1 MTHHPSRKHNI
12 DPHVVNDFGREWQ
25 SFNQQALTGNTL
37 AAAFDE
43 YFHIFPFAALPD
55 NAQGFDMG
63 CGSGRWAK
71 LVAPRVGHLNC
82 IDPSDL
88 ALAQARKN
96 LGGHTNVSFECAGVD
111 QTALPDGSQD
121 FGYCLGVLHH
131 IPDTAAG
138 LRDCTR
144 KLKPGAP
151 FLLYLYYRFDNRPV
165 WFRAIWKMTDYVR
178 RVISHLPFRLK
189 WLASQIIAI
198 TVYWPLARLSW
209 GLEKCGL
216 NVRNI
221 PLSAY
226 RDKTFYFMRTDA
238 LDRFG
243 TKLEQRFT
251 QAEIRQMMENA
262 GLANITFSTRTPH
275 WVAVGYRV

>member
-1 MTHHPSRKHNI
+1 MSSSTSLKQNI
-12 DPHVVNDFGREWQ
+12 DPDVVNDFGHEWAA
-25 SFNQQALTGNTL
+25 FNQSTLTGDALT
-37 AAAFDE
+37 AAFNE
-43 YFHIFPFAALPD
+43 YFHIFPFASLPEK
-55 NAQGFDMG
+55 AEGFDMG

-71 LVAPRVGHLNC
+71 MVAPRVGRLNC

-96 LGGHTNVSFECAGVD
+96 LADRTNVTFECAGVD
-111 QTALPDGSQD
+111 QTALPDASQD

-151 FLLYLYYRFDNRPV
+151 FLLYLYYRFDNRPA
-165 WFRAIWKMTDYVR
+165 WFRAVWKATDYIR
-178 RVISHLPFRLK
+178 RFISHLPFRPK
-189 WLASQIIAI
+189 WLASQIIAF

-209 GLEKCGL
+209 VLEKCGV

-251 QAEIRQMMENA
+251 QAEIRQMMESA
-262 GLANITFSTRTPH
+262 GLKNITFSTRTPH
-275 WVAVGYRV
+275 WVAVGYKM